1 MRWAWLIALL
11 WGAAASAQDIP
22 VLESRID
29 GGLRAL
35 HLRIGASERIGESP
49 VVWKDGISIP
59 DTDYLRLLIRV
70 EGPPAPQ
77 TAKLYLFS
85 ELEQEF
91 IVPLADV
98 PDSGYW
104 TGLIPNGQVTMALY
118 TPDLLS
124 DDTTLII
131 ENLSL
136 QQDEVVLYSVH
147 GENQLWP
154 IASPEVPEEVQALSG
169 PVAFLSFF
177 DAGLPRTCTGFLIE
191 PDLLLTNEHCIRS
204 TESCSS
210 MTAVFGYQ
218 RNAEG
223 GLAMGPQLRCKGY
236 EAHQSSF
243 DLDVTAVRLS
253 SSPGEA
259 YGVINMPEESVD
271 PEGPLIIIQ
280 HPGDLPK
287 QVSIADCAMIASP
300 VSGRAPDS
308 DFTHTCDTANGSSG
322 APILNSAGQLVGVHH
337 FGFEEAPDSAWRENR
352 GVLAALIIAWMAEN
366 VALQSQ

>member
-1 MRWAWLIALL
+1 MRWGWLIAFA
-11 WGAAASAQDIP
+11 WGVAASAQDIP
-22 VLESRID
+22 VLESRVD
-29 GGLRAL
+29 GGLRVLNL
-35 HLRIGASERIGESP
+35 HIDVAMRSEEAP
-49 VVWKDGISIP
+49 VVWKSGISIP

-70 EGPPAPQ
+70 EGPPVPQ
-77 TAKLYLFS
+77 TARLYLFS
-85 ELEQEF
+85 GLGQEF
-91 IVPLADV
+91 EIPLIEVPEA
-98 PDSGYW
+98 GYW
-104 TGLIPNGQVTMALY
+104 TGLIPNGQVTMALF
-118 TPDLLS
+118 TPDLL
-124 DDTTLII
+124 DADTTVII

-136 QQDEVVLYSVH
+136 QQDDVVLYSVH

-154 IASPEVPEEVQALSG
+154 IASPDVPPEVQALAG

-204 TESCSS
+204 EETCST

-243 DLDVTAVRLS
+243 ELDVTAVRLS
-253 SSPGEA
+253 ASPGEA
-259 YGVINMPEESVD
+259 FGFINMPEESVD
-271 PEGPLIIIQ
+271 PAGPLIIIQ

-287 QVSIADCAMIASP
+287 QVSISDCAMIESP
-300 VSGRAPDS
+300 VPGRAPDS

-322 APILNSAGQLVGVHH
+322 APILNTAGQLVGIHH
-337 FGFEEAPDSAWRENR
+337 FGFQEAPDSAWRENR
-352 GVLAALIIAWMAEN
+352 GVLATLIIAWLKEYGE
-366 VALQSQ
+366 LQ